1 MGVKDRRKEVE
12 AAILGILETNLSQV
26 SWKKMFKGFQ
36 REKGVS
42 GSLVNFKTDFERDSK
57 DKLKA
62 TAVYSI
68 ILADPDNTDTVD
80 DIADDVFDLLDNDDL
95 DGVITVGDV
104 KSIYYGAAPNKAEAG
119 SVLMVYQVQYYVE

>member
-12 AAILGILETNLSQV
+12 AAILGILETHISQV

-42 GSLVNFKTDFERDSK
+42 GSLVNYKTDFGRDSK

-80 DIADDVFDLLDNDDL
+80 DIADEVFDLLD
-95 DGVITVGDV
+95 GTITVGDV
-104 KSIYYGAAPNKAEAG
+104 KHIYYGAAPNKAEAG
-119 SVLMVYQVQYYVE
+119 SVLMIYQVQYYVE